1 MKYFKVNKFVSLT
14 CTLVRLIH
22 MHFYIYLKGSIPTQ
36 VNAWKVAREAD
47 IDRDNFSK
55 VLAAICNFTN
65 TELFQ
70 VCFFRVFLEN
80 QYFILKKKKVYFKT
94 HFLCFFYKFWE
105 ILLGLISSFLKAVS
119 VKNSR

>member
-1 MKYFKVNKFVSLT
+1 MKYFKVNKFISLT

-55 VLAAICNFTN
+55 VLATICNFTN

-70 VCFFRVFLEN
+70 VCFFSGFFGKSVF
-80 QYFILKKKKVYFKT
+80 YFEKKKSIF
-94 HFLCFFYKFWE
+94 
-105 ILLGLISSFLKAVS
+105 
-119 VKNSR
+119 

>member
-1 MKYFKVNKFVSLT
+1 MKYFKVNKFISLT

-80 QYFILKKKKVYFKT
+80 QYFILKKKKYILKHIFSVTSTNFG
-94 HFLCFFYKFWE
+94 KFCW
-105 ILLGLISSFLKAVS
+105 A
-119 VKNSR
+119 